1 MTGRIVKAT
10 GGFYYVRCE
19 NNIVECRARGIF
31 RKHGMSPYVGDI
43 VNISISSED
52 GSGSVDVIH
61 PRKNELIRPPLANLD
76 YMLIIVSAADPA
88 PNYLVIDKFLAVLEH
103 KEIPAIIAVTKPDL
117 QNAEEIAA
125 IYRGAG
131 YEVYIVNN
139 NTGEG
144 AELLEKRMSGHFFAF
159 SGNSGVGKSSLLN
172 AIDPTLALAVGD
184 TSRKLGR
191 GRHTTRHVEIF
202 ETLSGAMI
210 ADTPGFSS
218 LDLVMMS
225 ELRAEELADCFIE
238 FADYSPKCRFLDCRH
253 VVERDCAVLEAVAAG
268 YISASRHRSYTL
280 LYNEIKDVK
289 EWNRR

>member
-1 MTGRIVKAT
+1 MTGRIIKAT
-10 GGFYYVRCE
+10 GGFYYVRHE
-19 NNIVECRARGIF
+19 ESLIECRARGIF

-43 VNISISSED
+43 VDISISSED

-76 YMLIIVSAADPA
+76 YMLIIASATDPA

-103 KEIPAIIAVTKPDL
+103 KDIPALIAITKPDL
-117 QNAEEIAA
+117 KDTSEITA

-131 YEVYIVNN
+131 YEVHVVNN

-144 AELLEKRMSGHFFAF
+144 SEALAARMNGRFFAL

-172 AIDPTLALAVGD
+172 AIDPNLALAVGD

-202 ETLSGAMI
+202 ETSGGAMV

-225 ELRAEELADCFIE
+225 ELRADDLSGCFVE
-238 FADYSPKCRFLDCRH
+238 FGDYIGACRFQDCRH
-253 VVERDCAVLEAVAAG
+253 LVERDCAVL
-268 YISASRHRSYTL
+268 SALSEGKIAKSRHQSYSL

-289 EWNRR
+289 EWERR